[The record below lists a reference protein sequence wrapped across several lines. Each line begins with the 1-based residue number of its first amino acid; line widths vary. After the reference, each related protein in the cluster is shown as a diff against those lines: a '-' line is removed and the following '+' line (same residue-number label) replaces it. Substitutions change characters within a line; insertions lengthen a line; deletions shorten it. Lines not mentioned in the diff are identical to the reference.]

1 MEFEFTKEQQDFRQ
15 EVRNF
20 FRKVPWIEIRR
31 ENKPFDLLSFY
42 KEVTAKGWTG
52 LLAPKEYGGQRKD
65 AIYETIFAEEISYSE
80 APPDVILYFS
90 MIEYCTN
97 LVLRCA
103 TENQKKEYLPR
114 VIRGELRATQM
125 YTEPDSGSDLASV
138 KTNAVRKGDYYIING
153 QKMFTSNIDSPY
165 SILMARTDS
174 YAPPEKGIS
183 LFILDNNAPGIS
195 YTFLKNICEIET
207 TQVFLEDVKIHK
219 ENLIGEENKG
229 WDYFLRT
236 KDCYWHKA
244 RVWTYVNWQKM
255 FDAIVQYVKNTR
267 ANGRLLSKNPAVRQQ
282 IAEMIIDLKA
292 LRLLIY
298 RLSFMRSAGLDTLGL
313 AAILKIIGDDAFLRL
328 ANNAMQILG
337 LFGQLGG
344 GTSYT
349 PLSGMMEA
357 MYRAAAIYHYVDSGG
372 AVKAK
377 DFLATYGLGL
387 PELSR
392 GDA

>member
-15 EVRNF
+15 EVRDF
-20 FRKVPWIEIRR
+20 FRKVPWLEIRR
-31 ENKPFDLLSFY
+31 GNKPFDLPSFY
-42 KEVTAKGWTG
+42 KEVTERGWTG
-52 LLAPKEYGGQRKD
+52 LLAPREYGGQGKD

-138 KTNAVRKGDYYIING
+138 KTSAVRKGDYYVING
-153 QKMFTSNIDSPY
+153 QKMFTSNIESPY
-165 SILMARTDS
+165 SILMARTDPH
-174 YAPPEKGIS
+174 APPEKGVS

-195 YTFLKNICEIET
+195 YTFLENICEIET
-207 TQVFLEDVKIHK
+207 TQVFLEDVKIHQ

-229 WDYFLRT
+229 WDYFWRT

-244 RVWTYVNWQKM
+244 RVWTYVNWQKI
-255 FDAIVQYVKNTR
+255 FDAIVQYVKKTR
-267 ANGRLLSKNPAVRQQ
+267 ADGRLLSQNPAVRQK
-282 IAEMIIDLKA
+282 IAEMMIDLKA

-298 RLSFMRSAGLDTLGL
+298 RLSFMRSTGLDTLGF
-313 AAILKIIGDDAFLRL
+313 AAILKIIGDGAFLRL

-344 GTSYT
+344 GTSHA

-377 DFLATYGLGL
+377 DFLAAYGLGL